1 MPGVLGGVVAGG
13 DKVAPSPNKVLA
25 VACCKLM
32 HDPKG
37 NTAFVCRYPAC
48 DKSYASRDAVRK
60 HCRIHHLQW
69 LRTLERV
76 TTHEEEMV
84 EVTLPVR
91 TLKKAGEKGEKKPK
105 AGALTAGDL
114 ASFVG
119 LHGVSPDFSGLG
131 GNPFSPSLHALPSA
145 DDLFDSLPIDLL
157 NPDELMS
164 GVDALAHEPMTPRTA
179 ALTGCVGNPGLISL
193 ELAAS
198 SLMSDPAGYTPRSSS
213 ARSSAT
219 SPRCRHS
226 GARTQPSGPPPGR
239 WLGTACRATGRA
251 SSK

>member
-1 MPGVLGGVVAGG
+1 MPGVVGSIVVGG
-13 DKVAPSPNKVLA
+13 DKAGPSPNKVLA

-48 DKSYASRDAVRK
+48 EKSYASRDAVRK

-91 TLKKAGEKGEKKPK
+91 TLKKAGEKGEKGEKKPK
-105 AGALTAGDL
+105 ASAAKLDLGQLAGFGA
-114 ASFVG
+114 
-119 LHGVSPDFSGLG
+119 SPDLMGLG

-164 GVDALAHEPMTPRTA
+164 GVDALAHEPMTPCA
-179 ALTGCVGNPGLISL
+179 
-193 ELAAS
+193 
-198 SLMSDPAGYTPRSSS
+198 
-213 ARSSAT
+213 
-219 SPRCRHS
+219 
-226 GARTQPSGPPPGR
+226 
-239 WLGTACRATGRA
+239 
-251 SSK
+251 